1 VVGHG
6 AAVERTP
13 SVALSDAV
21 PPATTAATTVARL
34 GAHNRGGNGISIG
47 DVANHE
53 HNVVGRVVVEE
64 RTR

>member
-13 SVALSDAV
+13 SVALSEAA

-47 DVANHE
+47 DVANHK

-64 RTR
+64 RTQ

>member
-6 AAVERTP
+6 AAVEGTP
-13 SVALSDAV
+13 SVALSDAA

-34 GAHNRGGNGISIG
+34 GAHNRGGDGISIG
-47 DVANHE
+47 DVANNE
-53 HNVVGRVVVEE
+53 HNVVGRVAVEE

>member
-13 SVALSDAV
+13 SVALSDAA

-53 HNVVGRVVVEE
+53 HNVV
-64 RTR
+64 